1 MINDVEIIEFLR
13 ERGCV
18 VQSGLIGDIS
28 LIEYTSRWFLP
39 QNNNKKFFLK
49 KLIKL
54 TIDYH

>member
-39 QNNNKKFFLK
+39 QNNNKKVFFLN
-49 KLIKL
+49 
-54 TIDYH
+54 H